1 MTASAGGLRL
11 EPKPRQP
18 AGGRPREHLRWI
30 FIAAGAGVS
39 LLLGMIALTHSYT
52 IAQYHLAATSEFV
65 WFWAGMFLL
74 TLPVVILLALKSIP
88 ASVRTMLLAMYGIL
102 TYAPKLLRNPSAPL
116 FYDEYAH
123 WRNTYEI
130 LKTGKLFTPNPL
142 VGISAQYPGLH
153 AATAALVN
161 FTGLSIWH
169 AAIVLLL
176 ICHVFLVLGIAALAE
191 AVGVTRWPA
200 SLAAVLYSLNSSF
213 LYFDTQYAYESMA
226 ITFAV
231 WTLVAYVNAV
241 SGRKWRDRIT
251 SGVITCLLF
260 TCTLITHH
268 LSTFSLAIVM
278 TLIAVALSIPQVART
293 SLRSRRWIHRA
304 LTAWALTLYGFALM
318 AFWFIRVAPGTIS
331 YLSPYISQGLSQL
344 INEVKGSSPS
354 KQLFTAS
361 LSPWWEQK
369 AAYVLVLMALGIM
382 AGGLLMIRSRI
393 RAGKLPR
400 GYERALWFGLSA
412 WGLLYFPSTVFILS
426 ATGSQGA
433 RRSWAFTWIGLAVV
447 AGPAMARLV
456 SWLRGLEFRWLRVSV
471 AAGCAATLAV
481 GMMGGT
487 AAGVDVSYRF
497 PGPYLYGSDT
507 RDVTPELYAASAWFR
522 GRFGTANNLVID
534 RFSGVVFASFGL
546 QDPAPTWTGFPTYEL
561 YLANPKSQVLQS
573 LLAKLE
579 GSDYHFVVVDRRMAY
594 YLPQVGVYFDPGEPA
609 SLVPAKGKS
618 PFSGKLQKLNTLPWL
633 TKVFQSDNYI
643 IYRLVVPDEQLTYG
657 NKPPDGRGKLVV
669 NP

>member
-1 MTASAGGLRL
+1 MTAPAGELRL
-11 EPKPRQP
+11 EPKPRRP
-18 AGGRPREHLRWI
+18 LGRWPRQDPRSI
-30 FIAAGAGVS
+30 CIAVGTGLS
-39 LLLGMIALTHSYT
+39 LLLGMIALTHSYA
-52 IAQYHLAATSEFV
+52 IAEYHTTATSEFV

-74 TLPVVILLALKSIP
+74 TLPIAILLARKSLP
-88 ASVRTMLLAMYGIL
+88 AGVRATLLVMYGIL

-123 WRNTYEI
+123 WRDTYEI

-142 VGISAQYPGLH
+142 VGISAQFPGMH
-153 AATAALVN
+153 AVTAALVN

-169 AAIVLLL
+169 AAVVLLL

-191 AVGVTRWPA
+191 AVGVPRWPA
-200 SLAAVLYSLNSSF
+200 SLAAILYSLNSSF

-231 WTLVAYVNAV
+231 WALVAYVHAI
-241 SGRKWRDRIT
+241 SGRNLRDRIT
-251 SGVITCLLF
+251 SGLITCLLF

-278 TLIAVALSIPQVART
+278 TLIAVGLSIPQVARADQ
-293 SLRSRRWIHRA
+293 WMHRA
-304 LTAWALTLYGFALM
+304 ATAWSLTLFGFATM
-318 AFWFIRVAPGTIS
+318 AFWFTRVAPGTIS

-344 INEVKGSSPS
+344 IKEAEGSGAS

-361 LSPWWEQK
+361 QNPWWEQK
-369 AAYVLVLMALGIM
+369 AAYALVLLALGIM
-382 AGGLLMIRSRI
+382 IGGLLMIRTRI

-400 GYERALWFGLSA
+400 GHERALWFSLSA

-426 ATGSQGA
+426 AAGSQGA

-447 AGPAMARLV
+447 AGPAMARLL
-456 SWLRGLEFRWLRVSV
+456 SWLRGLTFGWRRASV
-471 AAGCAATLAV
+471 AAGLAAALAV

-507 RDVTPELYAASAWFR
+507 RDITPELYAASAWFR
-522 GRFGTANNLVID
+522 DRFGTGNNLVID
-534 RFSGVVFASFGL
+534 RYSGVVFASFGL

-561 YLANPKSQVLQS
+561 YLARPNSQALQS
-573 LLAKLE
+573 LLAKLQ
-579 GSDYHFVVVDRRMAY
+579 GSNYHFIVVDRRMAY

-609 SLVPAKGKS
+609 SLVPATGKS
-618 PFSGKLQKLNTLPWL
+618 PFYGKLQRLNSLPWL
-633 TKVFQSDNYI
+633 TKIFQSDNYI

-657 NKPPDGRGKLVV
+657 NKPPKGQGKLVV